1 MKFGRVMER
10 VLVNATAAREGGAKT
25 ILDEYA
31 KHNDC
36 ENLVVLSPYRPKGR
50 NLKWVKYETTGIMTI
65 IFAAF
70 FVLYFAKKFNCNKIV
85 SFSNVNAPFFWG
97 DKVTYFQN
105 LLILKSNSIKYFLIR
120 WSIRVSRFSQGKFIF
135 QSSDVKEIFENNIF
149 RLKDSAVHWPGISG
163 DIFEIKPQS
172 ERAARDLERKIVL
185 VPIMD
190 LSNKNKNFEF
200 LLSFLTEFK
209 ENDVD
214 FLVTSDFPTD
224 VSFKLNER
232 IKFLG
237 KLGREEYIESLLLS
251 DAVLVLS
258 EHETVGLP
266 IFESIY
272 LNKPAFV
279 LKRDYILSI
288 MSSFKG
294 VNGIYLF
301 DDYKGLKSHLDNLC
315 NYEFGRNSSKVFC
328 GDWSF

>member
-1 MKFGRVMER
+1 MER

-65 IFAAF
+65 IFSAF

-85 SFSNVNAPFFWG
+85 SFSNVNTPFFWG
-97 DKVTYFQN
+97 DKVTYFHN
-105 LLILKSNSIKYFLIR
+105 LLILKSNSIKYCLIR
-120 WSIRVSRFSQGKFIF
+120 WSIRISRFSQGKFVF
-135 QSSDVKEIFENNIF
+135 QSSDVKEIFESNIF
-149 RLKDSAVHWPGISG
+149 RLKNSAVHWPGISE
-163 DIFEIKPQS
+163 DIFEIKPKP
-172 ERAARDLERKIVL
+172 EKMAIKFDRKLVL

-190 LSNKNKNFEF
+190 LNNKNKNFEF
-200 LLSFLTEFK
+200 LLSFLSEFK
-209 ENDVD
+209 GDDVD
-214 FLVTSDFPTD
+214 FLITSEFPAD
-224 VSFKLNER
+224 PSFKLNER

-237 KLGREEYIESLLLS
+237 KLGRKEYIENLLLS

-288 MSSFKG
+288 MSVFKG
-294 VNGIYLF
+294 INGIYLF
-301 DDYKGLKSHLDNLC
+301 DDYKGLTSHLDKLYT
-315 NYEFGRNSSKVFC
+315 YEFERNSNKIFC